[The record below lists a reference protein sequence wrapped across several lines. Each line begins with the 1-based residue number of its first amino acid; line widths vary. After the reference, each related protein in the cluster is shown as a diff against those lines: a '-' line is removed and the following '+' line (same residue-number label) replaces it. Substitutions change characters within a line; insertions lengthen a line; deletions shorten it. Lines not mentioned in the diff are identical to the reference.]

1 MNKTIDQLFNELWPI
16 CRSVAGPGFDKSL
29 NILKK
34 HVPFKIK
41 KIKSGKRIFDWKTP
55 KEWELI
61 HAELSTEKG
70 ELILSTKDTN
80 LHIVNFSEPYSG
92 IVSYKELNKHLFS
105 NKDFPDAV
113 PYVTSYYK
121 NNWGFCISYNKRKK
135 LNKKIRYRVDI
146 KTKKKDGFLKYGS
159 CFLKG
164 KSNETIIITSY
175 LCHPSMAN
183 NELSGPLA
191 IVALYNK
198 LINLK
203 KRHFNYHFLIW
214 PETIGAIAYLANSKK
229 KAINNIFG
237 GLVLSCLGG
246 PKKQI
251 TFKQSRRNWLGEHT
265 YIDDMVKFFVEKDNK
280 KFNKRKFSPS
290 WGSDERQL
298 CSPGVNLPVIQ
309 VSKTFYGEYKEY
321 HTNFDN
327 KSFMNIKSL
336 NQSIDDVFLFIKFME
351 YNRNNLK
358 PIIKAGEPM
367 LSKRKLYPSINTTN
381 KHDEVKNFNI
391 NTNINLNTLLNVI
404 SLIDGKRNIMEIS
417 NFLNLNIIDLINSIE
432 LLLSKKLV
440 KF

>member
-1 MNKTIDQLFNELWPI
+1 M
-16 CRSVAGPGFDKSL
+16 
-29 NILKK
+29 
-34 HVPFKIK
+34 
-41 KIKSGKRIFDWKTP
+41 
-55 KEWELI
+55 
-61 HAELSTEKG
+61 
-70 ELILSTKDTN
+70 
-80 LHIVNFSEPYSG
+80 
-92 IVSYKELNKHLFS
+92 
-105 NKDFPDAV
+105 
-113 PYVTSYYK
+113 
-121 NNWGFCISYNKRKK
+121 
-135 LNKKIRYRVDI
+135 
-146 KTKKKDGFLKYGS
+146 
-159 CFLKG
+159 
-164 KSNETIIITSY
+164 
-175 LCHPSMAN
+175 
-183 NELSGPLA
+183 
-191 IVALYNK
+191 
-198 LINLK
+198 
-203 KRHFNYHFLIW
+203 
-214 PETIGAIAYLANSKK
+214 
-229 KAINNIFG
+229 
-237 GLVLSCLGG
+237 VLSCLGG

-251 TFKQSRRNWLGEHT
+251 TFKQSRRNWLGEDT

-367 LSKRKLYPSINTTN
+367 LSKRKLYPSINTAN
-381 KHDEVKNFNI
+381 KHNELKNFNI

-404 SLIDGKRNIMEIS
+404 SLIDGKRNIIEIS